1 MNTREITVGG
11 LLTAIALLIPFV
23 FRGTPLQLF
32 IPALNYSATFASH
45 VPSMLSMLV
54 SVPVAALVGLGSAIG
69 FTITLNPV
77 IGARA
82 FTHAVWGVMGA
93 LLLRRGWPY
102 WLALAAALPVHA
114 VGEGLAVW
122 WLGTGFQAGLFVA
135 AGTMLHHLVDSGIS
149 LATYRL
155 VLPALRP
162 QGLGGA

>member
-11 LLTAIALLIPFV
+11 LLTAIALLIPFA

-54 SVPVAALVGLGSAIG
+54 SPAVAALVGLGSAVG

-82 FTHAVWGVMGA
+82 FTHAVWGLVGA
-93 LLLRRGWPY
+93 LMIQRGRPFWM
-102 WLALAAALPVHA
+102 ALAAALPIHA

-122 WLGTGFQAGLFVA
+122 WLGTGFHAGLFVA
-135 AGTMLHHLVDSGIS
+135 AGTVLHHLVDTGIS
-149 LATYRL
+149 LAVYRL
-155 VLPALRP
+155 VLPVLRP
-162 QGLGGA
+162 EGLSGV